1 MNILFVVPYVPNL
14 IRSRPFNLIRFL
26 SEQGNRVTVMT
37 LWTTDADR
45 EDISRLRQICYNVL
59 VIHLSRG
66 RSVWN
71 SIKALPTGTPLQS
84 VYSWHPALAD
94 EIQAALEQGQDGG
107 LSFDLVHV
115 EHLRG
120 SRYGLQLVKQVENGQ
135 RQNVPPVVWDSVDCI
150 SLLFRQASR
159 QSRSRPGRIM
169 AKLELKRTEQF
180 EAWLTTQ
187 FDNIILTSPRDEE
200 AFLELLAKSET
211 LPSRAKFTVLP
222 NGVDLDYF
230 QPDPM
235 QVRDPC
241 TAVVS
246 GKMSYHANVT
256 MVLHLVNSIMP
267 LIWAKRPEFRLNIVG
282 KDPSRE
288 LRALNQHPQIEVTGT
303 VKDIRPYL
311 RRATMALAPVTY
323 SAGIQ
328 NKVLEAMACATPV
341 VATPLAV
348 SALTAKVGRDLLTAQ
363 EPEDFA
369 NAVLSLLD
377 DPAKCQSLGDNG
389 RRYVEM
395 QYNWK
400 IIAARLEL
408 VYQDAIHHKRQETAA
423 ISARSYSGR

>member
-14 IRSRPFNLIRFL
+14 VRVRPYNLIRFL
-26 SEQGNRVTVMT
+26 SEHGNRVTVVT
-37 LWTTDADR
+37 LSSTDAEH
-45 EDISRLRQICYNVL
+45 EDIKRLRQICHDVR
-59 VIHLSRG
+59 VIHMPRSR
-66 RSVWN
+66 SFWN
-71 SIKALPTGTPLQS
+71 SFKALPTGEPLQS

-94 EIQAALEQGQDGG
+94 ELQVALAESQNGRP
-107 LSFDLVHV
+107 LFDVVHV

-120 SRYGLQLVKQVENGQ
+120 VRYGLQLMTQGVNDYQQNG
-135 RQNVPPVVWDSVDCI
+135 PPVVWDSVDCI

-159 QSRSRPGRIM
+159 QSRSRTGRIM
-169 AKLELKRTEQF
+169 TKLELKRTEQY

-187 FDNIILTSPRDEE
+187 FDNILLTSPRDEE
-200 AFLELLAKSET
+200 AFLELLAKYET
-211 LPSRAKFTVLP
+211 FSRRSKFTVLP
-222 NGVDLDYF
+222 NGVDLNYF

-256 MVLHLVNSIMP
+256 MVLHLVNNIMP
-267 LIWAKRPEFRLNIVG
+267 LIWAKRPEFRLKIVG

-288 LRALNQHPQIEVTGT
+288 LRALNQHPQIDVTGT
-303 VKDIRPYL
+303 VNDIRPYL
-311 RRATMALAPVTY
+311 RRATVALAPVTY

-341 VATPLAV
+341 VTSPMAV

-369 NAVLSLLD
+369 NTVLNLLD
-377 DPAKCQSLGDNG
+377 NPAKCQSLGVNG
-389 RRYVEM
+389 RRYVET
-395 QYNWK
+395 QHNWK
-400 IIAARLEL
+400 NIAARLEF
-408 VYQDAIHHKRQETAA
+408 VYQDVIHHTQQKTVA
-423 ISARSYSGR
+423 IST

>member
-1 MNILFVVPYVPNL
+1 MNILYVVPYVPNL
-14 IRSRPFNLIRFL
+14 VRVRPYNLIRFL
-26 SEQGNRVTVMT
+26 SEHGNRVTVVT
-37 LWTTDADR
+37 LSSTDAER
-45 EDISRLRQICYNVL
+45 EDITRLRQICYNVHA
-59 VIHLSRG
+59 IHLPRR
-66 RSVWN
+66 RSLWN
-71 SIKALPTGTPLQS
+71 SFKTLPTGIPLQS

-94 EIQAALEQGQDGG
+94 ELQAVLAQGQNGEP
-107 LSFDLVHV
+107 SFDLVHV

-120 SRYGLQLVKQVENGQ
+120 ARYGLQLVTQTENNH

-159 QSRSRPGRIM
+159 QSRSRTGRIM
-169 AKLELKRTEQF
+169 TKLELKRTEQY

-187 FDNIILTSPRDEE
+187 FDNILLTSPRDEE
-200 AFLELLAKSET
+200 AFLELAAKYET
-211 LPSRAKFTVLP
+211 LSRRSKFTVLP
-222 NGVDLDYF
+222 NGADLDYF

-303 VKDIRPYL
+303 VNDIRPYL

-341 VATPLAV
+341 VTTPMAV
-348 SALTAKVGRDLLTAQ
+348 SALTAQVGRDLLTAQ
-363 EPEDFA
+363 DPEDFA
-369 NAVLSLLD
+369 FAVLSLLEN
-377 DPAKCQSLGDNG
+377 PARCLSLGANG
-389 RRYVEM
+389 RRFVET
-395 QYNWK
+395 QHSWK
-400 IIAARLEL
+400 NIASQLEL
-408 VYQDAIHHKRQETAA
+408 VYQDAIHQSRQEVAA
-423 ISARSYSGR
+423 ISI

>member
-1 MNILFVVPYVPNL
+1 MNILFVVPYAPNL
-14 IRSRPFNLIRFL
+14 IRVRSYNLIRFL
-26 SEQGNRVTVMT
+26 SEHGNRVTVVT
-37 LWTTDADR
+37 LWSTDAER
-45 EDISRLRQICYNVL
+45 EDITRLRQICHHVHA
-59 VIHLSRG
+59 IHLPRR
-66 RSVWN
+66 RSLWN
-71 SIKALPTGTPLQS
+71 GFKALPTGIPLQS

-94 EIQAALEQGQDGG
+94 EVQAALAQGQNGRP
-107 LSFDLVHV
+107 SFDLVHV

-120 SRYGLQLVKQVENGQ
+120 ARYGLQFVTQAANDH

-150 SLLFRQASR
+150 SLLFRQAARQS
-159 QSRSRPGRIM
+159 QSRSGRIITNFD
-169 AKLELKRTEQF
+169 LKRTEQY

-187 FDNIILTSPRDEE
+187 FDNILLTSPRDEE
-200 AFLELLAKSET
+200 AFLGLLAKYET
-211 LPSRAKFTVLP
+211 LPRRSKFTVLP

-288 LRALNQHPQIEVTGT
+288 LQALNQHPQIEVTGT

-311 RRATMALAPVTY
+311 RRATVALAPITY

-341 VATPLAV
+341 VTAPVAV

-363 EPEDFA
+363 DPKDFA
-369 NAVLSLLD
+369 STVLSLLD
-377 DPAKCQSLGDNG
+377 NPARCQSLGSNG
-389 RRYVEM
+389 RQYVEE
-395 QYNWK
+395 QHNWK
-400 IIAARLEL
+400 NIAARLES
-408 VYQDAIHHKRQETAA
+408 VYQEVIHRTRQQTAA
-423 ISARSYSGR
+423 IST